1 MSERT
6 QLNFDIAMMGG
17 TLMIRNGNVFFL
29 GPGGSGKTHTLAAL
43 IEEDPPSVREST
55 PCAKKPVRA
64 VAQCKVGVKGVQFVR
79 IEDDQYSDMLSR
91 TAKQFNLQLQQS
103 STSTT
108 TPPPAQPR
116 PHGTTSDEV
125 RTAETIDH
133 SELSNSDEV
142 DIHLNPPPPKKIR
155 LSESSD
161 STPNKQKQKPQSHR
175 SGLRIE
181 FLRRMQAV
189 TKSCEDLNNRD
200 LFNMRD
206 SGGQPMFH
214 EVLPLFVQNT
224 TFGVLTVKLNE
235 SLDSHPLVEYYSS
248 GKPVGEPFKSSFTHL
263 QTIHHCMRVLQS
275 TCDHNTCPKM
285 IFVGTHKD
293 LEHECKPK
301 ESHQEKNQKLQKIVP
316 PSMRDSI
323 IYCDESLKE
332 LLFAVNVKTPG
343 DDDRKTIGHVRE
355 MMIKELQKLPRRRIP
370 LQYFA
375 LENAFLR
382 LARYQHK
389 AVLSKEECFNEAA
402 AYHFTRES
410 LEAALKFLHSLK
422 LIFYYEEILPDVV
435 FIDAQTLLDKI
446 TELVEYSLSLKSKH
460 NIQNVPVA
468 LSLIHI

>member
-6 QLNFDIAMMGG
+6 QLNFDIAMTDG

-43 IEEDPPSVREST
+43 LEEEPPSIREST

-64 VAQCKVGVKGVQFVR
+64 VAQCKVGVKDIRFVR
-79 IEDDQYSDMLSR
+79 IKDDQYSDMLSI
-91 TAKQFNLQLQQS
+91 TAKQLRLQQS

-108 TPPPAQPR
+108 TPPPTQPR
-116 PHGTTSDEV
+116 GTTSEQLTLASSPASSQIIQESDSP
-125 RTAETIDH
+125 TTKQET
-133 SELSNSDEV
+133 
-142 DIHLNPPPPKKIR
+142 
-155 LSESSD
+155 SD
-161 STPNKQKQKPQSHR
+161 STPNKQKQKPWSYH

-181 FLRRMQAV
+181 LLRRMQAV
-189 TKSCEDLNNRD
+189 TKSSEHLNNRD

-248 GKPVGEPFKSSFTHL
+248 GEPVGEQFKSPFTHL
-263 QTIHHCMRVLQS
+263 QIIRHCMRVLQS
-275 TCDHNTCPKM
+275 ACDHNTRPKM
-285 IFVGTHKD
+285 VFVGTHKD

-301 ESHQEKNQKLQKIVP
+301 ESHQVKDQKLQKIIP
-316 PSMRDSI
+316 PCMRDSI

-332 LLFAVNVKTPG
+332 LLFTVNVKTPG
-343 DDDRKTIGHVRE
+343 DDDRRTIGHVRE
-355 MMIKELQKLPRRRIP
+355 MMIKELQKLPRRMIP
-370 LQYFA
+370 LRYFA

-382 LARYQHK
+382 LAKYQHK
-389 AVLSKEECFNEAA
+389 AVLSKEECFKEAA
-402 AYHFTRES
+402 AYQFTRES
-410 LEAALKFLHSLK
+410 FDAALK
-422 LIFYYEEILPDVV
+422 Y
-435 FIDAQTLLDKI
+435 
-446 TELVEYSLSLKSKH
+446 
-460 NIQNVPVA
+460 